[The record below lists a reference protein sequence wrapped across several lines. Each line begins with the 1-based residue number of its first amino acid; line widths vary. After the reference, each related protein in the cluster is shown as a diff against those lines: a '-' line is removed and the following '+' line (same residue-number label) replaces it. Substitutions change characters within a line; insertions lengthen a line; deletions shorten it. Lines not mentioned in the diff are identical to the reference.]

1 MPIEALDELSRSI
14 VVDVDNAVRT
24 SANEL
29 VLAVEEFGE
38 PQTEQFAAAVDGG
51 PGDPQSR
58 PSRCARNSTTMC
70 PSRSAS
76 AATC

>member
-1 MPIEALDELSRSI
+1 MPIDALDDLSRSI

-38 PQTEQFAAAVDGG
+38 PQTAPFAAAVE
-51 PGDPQSR
+51 S
-58 PSRCARNSTTMC
+58 ARTTLKQAFAVRQKLDDAV
-70 PSRSAS
+70 PEPLPN